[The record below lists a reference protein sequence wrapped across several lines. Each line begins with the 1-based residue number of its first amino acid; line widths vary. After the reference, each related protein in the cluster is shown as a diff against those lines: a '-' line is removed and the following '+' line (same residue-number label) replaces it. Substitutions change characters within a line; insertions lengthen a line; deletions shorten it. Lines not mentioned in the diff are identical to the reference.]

1 MDINDERYDLS
12 KDFGKNSDDA
22 FIIDKDIKIQGLN
35 KNIYPSTDEEN
46 LNSLI
51 NIPLHVNDDVT
62 LEINGV
68 QGNSLNI
75 KGNGNI
81 FIKNL
86 QENIKEEFLS
96 HGMYVE
102 GDIEGHNLTIESTAN
117 NAKGI
122 YAYDNNGGNYIDG
135 VMINLTGDL
144 GIHSNADGVFANE
157 TTENDIN
164 ITANSVYIKS
174 DNRSGI
180 VNAGNASLVLTP
192 NEKTNFVNIIAEDDI
207 TIISLQ
213 GTASGDTYAGVRN
226 RNKGTT
232 TLTSNS
238 ANIIIDASENYNGV
252 YADVGAVNISAKN
265 GRVEISGKK
274 VAVNAKGI
282 DGVSESTPITIE
294 ADEIELFAGEKTIVA
309 SNLRDS
315 SSDFY
320 NGLASSVENGA
331 KDYFCSNKNTLH
343 GAAFASGTGSE
354 ILIAGD
360 KEGASSSQ
368 LNAIYSSAVI
378 SEAGDL
384 NEDKNPD
391 SEHNFS
397 NKDVVS
403 ALYAEEGASI
413 TLKGTQNIIRTYAN
427 SADYN
432 KTLERVVWA
441 YNGKD
446 GKATTINID
455 GYTLISTDSYD
466 ESYNNA
472 DIAIAAGTAVN
483 LKEDD
488 VNTPVDYDGRAE
500 VLLTYADLV
509 NTDGSIQHSSISGD
523 ILSAYDGLVNIEAAN
538 DNAGIKIK
546 GNLLAGNN
554 GILNVD
560 LGNGGEL
567 TGRADDYQ
575 DADTGV
581 ENNKGTGEEGGYF
594 NPAFSS
600 SILASGDVNLTMG
613 EKSKWNVTGQSWI
626 SSIATDSYGEY
637 SEAVPEIDLTA
648 YNSNDENVTTPEDG
662 GQALTIGSIT
672 GDAVFTM
679 NLDGNNVSNGNMLY
693 MKQANGN
700 YYINLTNAV
709 AESEINNGHDGLRFA
724 TVGTGS
730 DVTFSVGSA
739 NTGGT
744 FNVEYEVGTD
754 SYADNQ
760 ENEMYNGTELN
771 NSKPGD
777 KTVDAIFGEGTTNRA
792 AKIALLSSE
801 DEGYSQ
807 TVDDET
813 TNFKIIA
820 VKDREVSDAGKT
832 IVDMSRANYSNA
844 VYMDT
849 LNKRQGEARFVG
861 DTDHGVWVRL
871 RHDNIGKDDSF
882 RSHNTMVEVGFEQR
896 DVNDYGEF
904 HTGFALDY
912 MNGSLDYHTVDGDGD
927 IERYGVW
934 FYTTFLGNDGQYAD
948 LVLKYGHLKNDF
960 DFNLA
965 GTGVNVNGD
974 YTNEVA
980 SISAEYGWK
989 FSNSY
994 NYYIEPQAQLQYS
1007 YVTGA
1012 YYITSYGT
1020 K

>member
-538 DNAGIKIK
+538 DNAGIKI
-546 GNLLAGNN
+546 
-554 GILNVD
+554 
-560 LGNGGEL
+560 
-567 TGRADDYQ
+567 
-575 DADTGV
+575 
-581 ENNKGTGEEGGYF
+581 
-594 NPAFSS
+594 
-600 SILASGDVNLTMG
+600 
-613 EKSKWNVTGQSWI
+613 
-626 SSIATDSYGEY
+626 
-637 SEAVPEIDLTA
+637 
-648 YNSNDENVTTPEDG
+648 
-662 GQALTIGSIT
+662 
-672 GDAVFTM
+672 
-679 NLDGNNVSNGNMLY
+679 
-693 MKQANGN
+693 
-700 YYINLTNAV
+700 
-709 AESEINNGHDGLRFA
+709 
-724 TVGTGS
+724 
-730 DVTFSVGSA
+730 
-739 NTGGT
+739 
-744 FNVEYEVGTD
+744 
-754 SYADNQ
+754 
-760 ENEMYNGTELN
+760 
-771 NSKPGD
+771 
-777 KTVDAIFGEGTTNRA
+777 
-792 AKIALLSSE
+792 
-801 DEGYSQ
+801 
-807 TVDDET
+807 
-813 TNFKIIA
+813 
-820 VKDREVSDAGKT
+820 
-832 IVDMSRANYSNA
+832 
-844 VYMDT
+844 
-849 LNKRQGEARFVG
+849 
-861 DTDHGVWVRL
+861 
-871 RHDNIGKDDSF
+871 
-882 RSHNTMVEVGFEQR
+882 
-896 DVNDYGEF
+896 
-904 HTGFALDY
+904 
-912 MNGSLDYHTVDGDGD
+912 
-927 IERYGVW
+927 
-934 FYTTFLGNDGQYAD
+934 
-948 LVLKYGHLKNDF
+948 
-960 DFNLA
+960 
-965 GTGVNVNGD
+965 
-974 YTNEVA
+974 
-980 SISAEYGWK
+980 
-989 FSNSY
+989 
-994 NYYIEPQAQLQYS
+994 
-1007 YVTGA
+1007 
-1012 YYITSYGT
+1012 
-1020 K
+1020 

>member
-1 MDINDERYDLS
+1 MDNNVTVLA
-12 KDFGKNSDDA
+12 NSVS
-22 FIIDKDIKIQGLN
+22 II
-35 KNIYPSTDEEN
+35 S
-46 LNSLI
+46 
-51 NIPLHVNDDVT
+51 
-62 LEINGV
+62 
-68 QGNSLNI
+68 
-75 KGNGNI
+75 
-81 FIKNL
+81 
-86 QENIKEEFLS
+86 
-96 HGMYVE
+96 
-102 GDIEGHNLTIESTAN
+102 N
-117 NAKGI
+117 NRNGI
-122 YAYDNNGGNYIDG
+122 YNAGFTDIASAEGKLITNITVNAID
-135 VMINLTGDL
+135 
-144 GIHSNADGVFANE
+144 
-157 TTENDIN
+157 DIN
-164 ITANSVYIKS
+164 IVSKAGIKE
-174 DNRSGI
+174 G
-180 VNAGNASLVLTP
+180 
-192 NEKTNFVNIIAEDDI
+192 
-207 TIISLQ
+207 
-213 GTASGDTYAGVRN
+213 GDTYGAIRN
-226 RNKGTT
+226 RNKGK
-232 TLTSNS
+232 TSLFS
-238 ANIIIDASENYNGV
+238 EKGNIIVNALENYNGI
-252 YADVGAVNISAKN
+252 YADVGEVELKAEN
-265 GRVEISGKK
+265 GK
-274 VAVNAKGI
+274 VKIEAEKIALNAKG
-282 DGVSESTPITIE
+282 SEVTKNTTVYIN
-294 ADEIELFAGEKTIVA
+294 ADEIELFAGEQTIID
-309 SNLRDS
+309 SNLREANT
-315 SSDFY
+315 DFY
-320 NGLASSVENGA
+320 NGLAVSSENGA
-331 KDYFCSNKNTLH
+331 KEYLDSNINTLH
-343 GAAFASGTGSE
+343 GAAFASGTDSE
-354 ILIAGD
+354 IIIAGD
-360 KEGASSSQ
+360 REGLTSSQ
-368 LNAIYSSAVI
+368 SNAIYSSAVI
-378 SEAGDL
+378 PEAGDL
-384 NEDKNPD
+384 HEDQNEGESSFK
-391 SEHNFS
+391 E
-397 NKDVVS
+397 KDVVS

-441 YNGKD
+441 YNGKE

-455 GYTLISTDSYD
+455 GYTLISTDSY
-466 ESYNNA
+466 EENHNNA

-483 LKEDD
+483 LEEDD
-488 VNTPVDYDGRAE
+488 VNTPVDYEGRAE

-523 ILSAYDGLVNIEAAN
+523 ILSAYDGLVNIEAAD

-613 EKSKWNVTGQSWI
+613 DSSKWNVTGQSWI
-626 SSIATDSYGEY
+626 SSITTNSYGEY
-637 SEAVPEIDLTA
+637 SEAIPEIDLTA
-648 YNSNDENVTTPEDG
+648 YNSDNENVTTPEDG
-662 GQALTIGSIT
+662 GQALTIGNIT

-700 YYINLTNAV
+700 YYINLTEVV

-724 TVGTGS
+724 TVGAGS

-754 SYADNQ
+754 SYALNQ

-792 AKIALLSSE
+792 AKISLLSSE

-832 IVDMSRANYSNA
+832 VIDMSRANYANA

-934 FYTTFLGNDGQYAD
+934 FYTTYLGNDGQYAD

-960 DFNLA
+960 DINLS

-994 NYYIEPQAQLQYS
+994 NYYIEPQVQLQYS

-1012 YYITSYGT
+1012 DYTTSYGT
-1020 K
+1020 KVDLDSIHSLIGRVGFRAGKDFNTETPVTLYARADVLHEFLGDQDIYAYDNTGVMDVTYENDDTWYSAGVGLSVQSSENTYFFIEGEQVFGADNDSTYTVSGGFKHSF